1 MKKNYNTV
9 SVTVIALA
17 EDAIRTSVGA
27 DNFISDWNV
36 FQINA

>member
-9 SVTVIALA
+9 SVTVLSLT
-17 EDAIRTSVGA
+17 EDTIRTSVGA
-27 DNFISDWNV
+27 DNFISDWNT